1 MEKAVA
7 TSERP
12 MGAGESLRRVLE
24 CVASGI
30 LLEGK
35 LHTEM
40 SNQHGCL
47 CAEIKI
53 FANTNVI
60 LCVCVQRWPW
70 NQRSM

>member
-1 MEKAVA
+1 MEKAVG

-35 LHTEM
+35 VHTEF
-40 SNQHGCL
+40 SNQHRYL
-47 CAEIKI
+47 YAEIKI
-53 FANTNVI
+53 FTNVI
-60 LCVCVQRWPW
+60 VCVQRWPR